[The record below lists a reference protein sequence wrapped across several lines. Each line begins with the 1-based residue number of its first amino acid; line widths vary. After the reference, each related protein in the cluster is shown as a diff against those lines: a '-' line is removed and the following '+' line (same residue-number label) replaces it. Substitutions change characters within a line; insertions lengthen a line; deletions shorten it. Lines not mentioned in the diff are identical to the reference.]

1 MLDPSSGSI
10 TTFNASLRVRTMS
23 SRIACPF
30 DGAANSFTPLP
41 LRRRRPLPPPDAR
54 PRRGQAV
61 DPRRLGLE
69 PLGPEQR
76 RDMLEIVE
84 DRYGRGVTLITS
96 QIPVDRWHDLIGDP
110 IFGDAILDRIIH
122 DAHRLQLS
130 GDSLRKQKVPK
141 TIAA

>member
-1 MLDPSSGSI
+1 
-10 TTFNASLRVRTMS
+10 
-23 SRIACPF
+23 
-30 DGAANSFTPLP
+30 
-41 LRRRRPLPPPDAR
+41 
-54 PRRGQAV
+54 
-61 DPRRLGLE
+61 LGLE

-130 GDSLRKQKVPK
+130 GDSLRKQ
-141 TIAA
+141 